1 MAIYEVNE
9 FMSEQ
14 YAKAPK
20 VMSCEC
26 TKTITLTL
34 SEVEG
39 IYEALRGLCAN
50 IEERERDRD
59 TSCDL
64 MDGWVQM
71 DFLENKLESVKL
83 NDTSFG

>member
-9 FMSEQ
+9 WLSEE
-14 YAKAPK
+14 YGKPPK

-34 SEVEG
+34 SEVEC

-50 IEERERDRD
+50 IEERERDTD
-59 TSCDL
+59 TSYDL
-64 MDGWVQM
+64 LDGWTQM
-71 DFLENKLESVKL
+71 NFLENKLESVKL